1 MHIQIEMSAAQW
13 HTLLGYL
20 DPNSPAF
27 SIVKSAIETN
37 EAPITT
43 PLAKVALTCNEND
56 AVVMLHAARTFFPE
70 VAPGIRTA
78 LESRRNK

>member
-1 MHIQIEMSAAQW
+1 MDTQIELSAAQW

-27 SIVKSAIETN
+27 SIVKSAIENN

-43 PLAKVALTCNEND
+43 PLTKVILTCDEND
-56 AVVMLHAARTFFPE
+56 APR
-70 VAPGIRTA
+70 
-78 LESRRNK
+78 

>member
-1 MHIQIEMSAAQW
+1 MDLQIELSAAQW
-13 HTLLGYL
+13 HNLLGYL

-27 SIVKSAIETN
+27 SIVKRAIEAN

-43 PLAKVALTCNEND
+43 PLGRVALTCNEND
-56 AVVMLHAARTFFPE
+56 AAVMLHTAQKFLPE
-70 VAPGIRTA
+70 VAASVMAA